1 MTAVAKAIVK
11 VVTKTVEAVGKV
23 VKKVA
28 EVVVDTV
35 KYVAENPEVLA
46 IALAAPYAVAAVG
59 SAIGASAATV
69 SLVTQPITAAAISA
83 SQGGDLEDIGK
94 AALGSFIGQGVGT
107 AVAKQVGTAI
117 GAAGN
122 TAQTALANAVGG
134 ATGSAAGAA
143 ATGQDIGEA
152 ALMGAAGSAG
162 ASLARS
168 GAGQLGQQ
176 PQSLAG
182 DVAADVGEALGRTA
196 AGGDLRQELVGAALG
211 SLTREGQ
218 MALDELR
225 TRPETDATK
234 QAIAAFSEPRSPGVG
249 TQLGEAT
256 AELGGAIVPA
266 TRTDIEEARRLG
278 IELPESNMKA
288 LPMVTVTGK
297 PDTFDVI
304 DIRTGRIIP
313 SSSPSGDVTPQNREA
328 GFTSTAPE
336 QIGDLTITK
345 TGQYAKDRVL
355 PEVVVT
361 ATKPGEGEGL
371 GDDVRTGRVIPS
383 SLPSGE
389 AKTAG
394 TAGGVTTTPPAG
406 AERETPAAREETAA
420 AAPEPLP
427 APEDMTG
434 AELIESAAAGEETPS
449 LPEVEVVGEEEP
461 DVRIRTPRD
470 DQLAEAPI
478 DFTEMTDAELIEY
491 LNQEFP
497 LTPPEADFK
506 PLDVRR
512 AGGTTRRA
520 APRSISPRVV
530 GTSPTAAIVG
540 QKEPIFGGEEDAQQ
554 SVWNTRSLRLRKA
567 LGG

>member
-1 MTAVAKAIVK
+1 MTAVAKAITK
-11 VVTKTVEAVGKV
+11 VITKTVETVGAV

-28 EVVVDTV
+28 DTVVDV
-35 KYVAENPEVLA
+35 AKYVAENPEVL
-46 IALAAPYAVAAVG
+46 IIAVAAPQLLP
-59 SAIGASAATV
+59 SIG
-69 SLVTQPITAAAISA
+69 VTGLAVQPVTAGLISA

-94 AALGSFIGQGVGT
+94 AALGTFIGQGVGT
-107 AVAKQVGTAI
+107 AVATKVGTSI

-134 ATGSAAGAA
+134 ATGSAAGAV

-168 GAGQLGQQ
+168 GAVELGQQ
-176 PQSLAG
+176 PKSFSGEL
-182 DVAADVGEALGRTA
+182 AADIGEAVGRTA
-196 AGGDLRQELVGAALG
+196 AGGDLTQELTSSAFGAL
-211 SLTREGQ
+211 SREGQ
-218 MALDELR
+218 IALDELKN
-225 TRPETDATK
+225 RPETAATK
-234 QAIAAFSEPRSPGVG
+234 QAIAAFSQPRSPGVG

-256 AELGGAIVPA
+256 AEVGGAIVPG

-278 IELPESNMKA
+278 IELPEINMRPA
-288 LPMVTVTGK
+288 VAS
-297 PDTFDVI
+297 D
-304 DIRTGRIIP
+304 
-313 SSSPSGDVTPQNREA
+313 RE
-328 GFTSTAPE
+328 
-336 QIGDLTITK
+336 
-345 TGQYAKDRVL
+345 L

-361 ATKPGEGEGL
+361 GSRIDGS
-371 GDDVRTGRVIPS
+371 DVRTGRTIPS

-389 AKTAG
+389 ARTAG

-406 AERETPAAREETAA
+406 ADRETAATPAAREETAA
-420 AAPEPLP
+420 TAPEPLP
-427 APEDMTG
+427 APEEMTG
-434 AELIESAAAGEETPS
+434 AELIKSAASEETPS

-461 DVRIRTPRD
+461 DVRVRTPRA
-470 DQLAEAPI
+470 DQLSEEPI
-478 DFTEMTDAELIEY
+478 DVTKLTDEELIEI

-497 LTPPEADFK
+497 VTEPEAPKAPEPDFK

-512 AGGTTRRA
+512 AGGSTRRA
-520 APRSISPRVV
+520 AVSSISPRVV

-540 QKEPIFGGEEDAQQ
+540 QKEPIFGGEENAQQ

>member
-1 MTAVAKAIVK
+1 MTAVVQAVVN
-11 VVTKTVEAVGKV
+11 VVTKTVEAVGSV

-35 KYVAENPEVLA
+35 KYVAENPEVVA
-46 IALAAPYAVAAVG
+46 IVLAAPYAVAAAG
-59 SAIGASAATV
+59 KAIGAAIGASAASTASAI
-69 SLVTQPITAAAISA
+69 SLATQPVTAAAISA

-94 AALGSFIGQGVGT
+94 AALGSFIGQGAGT

-134 ATGSAAGAA
+134 ATGSAAGAVV
-143 ATGQDIGEA
+143 TGQDIGEA

-168 GAGQLGQQ
+168 GATELGQQ
-176 PQSLAG
+176 PQGLVG
-182 DVAADVGEALGRTA
+182 DVVADIGEAAGRTV
-196 AGGDLRQELVGAALG
+196 AGGDLRQELAGAVFN

-218 MALDELR
+218 IALDEL
-225 TRPETDATK
+225 TSRPETAATK
-234 QAIAAFSEPRSPGVG
+234 QAIAAFSQPRSPGVG

-256 AELGGAIVPA
+256 AELGGAIVPG

-288 LPMVTVTGK
+288 AVAS
-297 PDTFDVI
+297 D
-304 DIRTGRIIP
+304 
-313 SSSPSGDVTPQNREA
+313 RE
-328 GFTSTAPE
+328 
-336 QIGDLTITK
+336 
-345 TGQYAKDRVL
+345 L

-361 ATKPGEGEGL
+361 GSRIDGS
-371 GDDVRTGRVIPS
+371 DVRTGRTIPS

-389 AKTAG
+389 ARTAG
-394 TAGGVTTTPPAG
+394 TAGGVATTPPAG
-406 AERETPAAREETAA
+406 ADRETAATPAAREETAA
-420 AAPEPLP
+420 TAPEPLP
-427 APEDMTG
+427 APEEMTG
-434 AELIESAAAGEETPS
+434 AELIESAASEETPS

-461 DVRIRTPRD
+461 DVRVRTPID
-470 DQLAEAPI
+470 EQLAEEPI
-478 DFTEMTDAELIEY
+478 DVTKLTDEELIEM

-497 LTPPEADFK
+497 LTEPEAPEPDFK

-512 AGGTTRRA
+512 AGGSTRRA
-520 APRSISPRVV
+520 APSSISPRVV

>member
-1 MTAVAKAIVK
+1 MTAVAKAITK
-11 VVTKTVEAVGKV
+11 VITKTVETVGAV

-28 EVVVDTV
+28 DTVVDV
-35 KYVAENPEVLA
+35 AKYVAENPEVL
-46 IALAAPYAVAAVG
+46 IIAVAAPQLLP
-59 SAIGASAATV
+59 SIG
-69 SLVTQPITAAAISA
+69 VTGIAVQPVTAGLISA

-117 GAAGN
+117 GATGN

-134 ATGSAAGAA
+134 ATGSAAGAV
-143 ATGQDIGEA
+143 ATGQDVGEA

-168 GAGQLGQQ
+168 GAVELGQQ
-176 PQSLAG
+176 PKSFSGEL
-182 DVAADVGEALGRTA
+182 AADIGEAAGRTV
-196 AGGDLRQELVGAALG
+196 AGGDLSQELAGAAFGAL
-211 SLTREGQ
+211 SREGEI
-218 MALDELR
+218 ALEELKR
-225 TRPETDATK
+225 RPETDATK

-256 AELGGAIVPA
+256 AELGGAIVPG

-288 LPMVTVTGK
+288 AVAS
-297 PDTFDVI
+297 D
-304 DIRTGRIIP
+304 
-313 SSSPSGDVTPQNREA
+313 RE
-328 GFTSTAPE
+328 
-336 QIGDLTITK
+336 
-345 TGQYAKDRVL
+345 L

-361 ATKPGEGEGL
+361 GSRIDGS
-371 GDDVRTGRVIPS
+371 DVRTGRTIPS

-389 AKTAG
+389 ARTAG
-394 TAGGVTTTPPAG
+394 TAGGVTTPVTPSPGGETAAPATP
-406 AERETPAAREETAA
+406 ATPAATDSGAATGESGTTGARTQPLLPPEE
-420 AAPEPLP
+420 
-427 APEDMTG
+427 MTG
-434 AELIESAAAGEETPS
+434 AELLETAAAGEERER
-449 LPEVEVVGEEEP
+449 LPEVEVEGEEE
-461 DVRIRTPRD
+461 
-470 DQLAEAPI
+470 LAEEPI
-478 DFTEMTDAELIEY
+478 DVTKLTDEELIEM
-491 LNQEFP
+491 LNQQFP
-497 LTPPEADFK
+497 LTEPEAPEPDFK

-512 AGGTTRRA
+512 AGGSTRRA
-520 APRSISPRVV
+520 APSSISPRVV

>member
-1 MTAVAKAIVK
+1 MSAVVEFVSDTWDAAVDFVGD
-11 VVTKTVEAVGKV
+11 VVEFVGDTVSDV
-23 VKKVA
+23 V
-28 EVVVDTV
+28 EVVGDVIE
-35 KYVAENPEVLA
+35 YVAENPEVL
-46 IALAAPYAVAAVG
+46 IIAVAAPQLLP
-59 SAIGASAATV
+59 SIGITGIAV
-69 SLVTQPITAAAISA
+69 QPVTAALISA

-94 AALGSFIGQGVGT
+94 AALGSFVGQGVGIP
-107 AVAKQVGTAI
+107 VAKGVGNVVGT
-117 GAAGN
+117 GSAA
-122 TAQTALANAVGG
+122 QVALANAAGG
-134 ATGSAAGAA
+134 AVGSAAGAA
-143 ATGQDIGEA
+143 VTGQDIGEA

-168 GAGQLGQQ
+168 GAGELGQQ